1 MEKLLKLANELD
13 AKGLQKE
20 ADIIDS
26 FVKEAGALVTIAA
39 WIAGK
44 LSDETLVG
52 IANELPSQRLA
63 ELAKKMD
70 KEKQKE
76 VIRLLVGDPEMQA
89 VAMEVLGLP
98 PGLAGAAGELLGELG
113 ASPGAGQMPELGNLE
128 GLFGLGDQVAGTALK
143 P

>member
-70 KEKQKE
+70 KE
-76 VIRLLVGDPEMQA
+76 VLNLLHICANQYDSSLN
-89 VAMEVLGLP
+89 LG
-98 PGLAGAAGELLGELG
+98 GILG
-113 ASPGAGQMPELGNLE
+113 
-128 GLFGLGDQVAGTALK
+128 T
-143 P
+143 